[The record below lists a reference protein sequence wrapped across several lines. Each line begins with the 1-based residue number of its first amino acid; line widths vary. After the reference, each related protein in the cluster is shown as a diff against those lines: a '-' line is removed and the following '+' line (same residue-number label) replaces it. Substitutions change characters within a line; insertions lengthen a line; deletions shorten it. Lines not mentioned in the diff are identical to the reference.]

1 MLRKMLKSKIHGLTV
16 TETALFYQGSLTV
29 DRLLLDN
36 TDMLPGEMV
45 LVVNMNNGARFE
57 TYLIE
62 APSGSGTVCLNG
74 PTARLGEVG
83 DKIHVI
89 SYAYL
94 DAHEC
99 AAVNPIVLNVD
110 AANRPVAT

>member
-1 MLRKMLKSKIHGLTV
+1 MLRKMLKSKIHGLSV
-16 TETALFYQGSLTV
+16 TETALFYQGSLTL

-36 TDMLPGEMV
+36 ADMLPGEMV
-45 LVVNMNNGARFE
+45 LVVNLNNGARFE

-62 APSGSGTVCLNG
+62 APPGSGVVCLNG

-94 DAHEC
+94 DPHEC
-99 AAVNPIVLNVD
+99 SSTNPIVLNVD
-110 AANRPVAT
+110 ASNRPVAT